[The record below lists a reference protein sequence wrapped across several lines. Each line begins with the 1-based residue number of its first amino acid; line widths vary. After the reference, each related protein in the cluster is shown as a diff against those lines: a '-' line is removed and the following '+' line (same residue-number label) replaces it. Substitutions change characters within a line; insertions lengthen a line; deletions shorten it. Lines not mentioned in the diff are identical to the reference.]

1 MKKARKL
8 YESPSGDRWYLIADP
23 SGAVF
28 IHHEANLASGGQVE
42 HEDIAAFLNRG
53 AGPEQQELLRLIG
66 TLAEEHRQL
75 GEPGHRATEPGADL
89 LHDRRRRDR

>member
-8 YESPSGDRWYLIADP
+8 YESPSGDRWYLIGDP

-28 IHHEANLASGGQVE
+28 IRHEANAASGGQVE
-42 HEDIAAFLNRG
+42 HEDITTFLSRG

-66 TLAEEHRQL
+66 TLVEEH
-75 GEPGHRATEPGADL
+75 HAHA
-89 LHDRRRRDR
+89 

>member
-8 YESPSGDRWYLIADP
+8 HESPSGDRWYLIVDP
-23 SGAVF
+23 SGTVF

-42 HEDIAAFLNRG
+42 HEDIAAFLSRG

-66 TLAEEHRQL
+66 TLVDEH
-75 GEPGHRATEPGADL
+75 PG
-89 LHDRRRRDR
+89 DRT